1 LTTEQPGAET
11 ANIEQKEAGAEE
23 QAEKSKESK
32 SNSP

>member
-23 QAEKSKESK
+23 QAE
-32 SNSP
+32 NR